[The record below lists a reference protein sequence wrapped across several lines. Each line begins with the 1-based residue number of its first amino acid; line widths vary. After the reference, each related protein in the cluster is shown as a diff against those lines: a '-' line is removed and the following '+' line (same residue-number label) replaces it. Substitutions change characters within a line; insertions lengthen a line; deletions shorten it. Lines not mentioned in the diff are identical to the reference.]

1 VKHIAVALAVVAFV
15 GVSTPAAHATFAGR
29 NGRIAFA
36 AKPSDKP
43 RSLFAIQPPA
53 QNLLRYLAVSPYEDR
68 SPSWT
73 PDGAT
78 LAFVSNRSGG
88 LDIWSE
94 TNGIPIDLTGTAVD
108 RETLPTW
115 SSDGRIAFVTLL
127 GGSGTDTAIDV
138 MDADGSNRVTIR
150 SPGRPVFGLEWSPI
164 ANRIAYAVPG
174 AGGVDI
180 YSIRSDGS
188 DRVRLADDLAHAV
201 LYDWSPDG
209 RSIVFQGGT
218 GTGSGLFAIAAA
230 GNHRIRRLTRASF
243 PGGDGHAS
251 YSPNGLKIAFV
262 RDQGGGDEIW
272 VMRTDGT
279 HRRGVRSLHRFDIFG
294 MSWQPVS

>member
-1 VKHIAVALAVVAFV
+1 VRRVVVSLAVVAFL
-15 GVSTPAAHATFAGR
+15 GVSAPAAHATFAGR

-43 RSLFAIQPPA
+43 RSLFAIKPPA
-53 QNLLRYLAVSPYEDR
+53 LTLLRYLAVSPYEDR

-78 LAFVSNRSGG
+78 LAFVSNRSGN
-88 LDIWSE
+88 LDIWTE
-94 TNGIPIDLTGTAVD
+94 TNGVPLALTGTPVD

-115 SSDGRIAFVTLL
+115 SSDGRIAFVTAI
-127 GGSGTDTAIDV
+127 GSSGTDTTIDV
-138 MDADGSNRVTIR
+138 IDADGSNRVTIR
-150 SPGRPVFGLEWSPI
+150 SPGRPVFGLEWSPVGD
-164 ANRIAYAVPG
+164 RIVYAVPDQG
-174 AGGVDI
+174 RVDI

-188 DRVRLADDLAHAV
+188 RRVRLADDLLHAV

-218 GTGSGLFAIAAA
+218 GNGSGLFAIAAA
-230 GNHRIRRLTRASF
+230 GTHRIRRLTTASF

-279 HRRGVRSLHRFDIFG
+279 HRRSVRSLHRFDIFG